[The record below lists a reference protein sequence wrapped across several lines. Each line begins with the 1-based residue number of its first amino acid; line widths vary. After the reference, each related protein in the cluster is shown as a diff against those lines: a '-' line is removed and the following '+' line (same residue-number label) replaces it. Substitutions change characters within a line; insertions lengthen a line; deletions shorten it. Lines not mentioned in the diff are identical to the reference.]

1 MTDATELDTAAIRAR
16 LEAATPGPWVVF
28 DMDDA
33 EKRKDEPLNEPGQGW
48 YWVWSEPRLPYYGA
62 VLEPE
67 RDHPAAIG
75 SAAINDSEGG
85 AQEQADAEFIAHA
98 RTDVERLLAA
108 LDEARAEVERLH
120 SWSGLMELLDEHWPA
135 DIFPT
140 LPDDDRRDLGPRIVS
155 LIRMVDQKTRARMAA
170 ESALAAANRYLADYA
185 NGTRSAIATLGSVS
199 AALATPTTPEN
210 GDPA

>member
-1 MTDATELDTAAIRAR
+1 MIDATELDEAAIRAR

-108 LDEARAEVERLH
+108 LDEARAEVAEIAATALT
-120 SWSGLMELLDEHWPA
+120 
-135 DIFPT
+135 I
-140 LPDDDRRDLGPRIVS
+140 DRE
-155 LIRMVDQKTRARMAA
+155 RMAA
-170 ESALAAANRYLADYA
+170 ESALAAVRALADRWAKEADERGDDDLLYTRGVA
-185 NGTRSAIATLGSVS
+185 NMLA
-199 AALATPTTPEN
+199 AALVTPTTPE
-210 GDPA
+210 GGEDRG